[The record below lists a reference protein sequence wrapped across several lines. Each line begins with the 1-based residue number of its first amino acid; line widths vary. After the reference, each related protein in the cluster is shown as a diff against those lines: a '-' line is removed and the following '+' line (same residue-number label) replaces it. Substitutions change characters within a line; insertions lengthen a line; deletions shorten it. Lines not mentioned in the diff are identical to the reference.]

1 LLQLSRKFLQEIF
14 KIMKL
19 IKRLASWLEI
29 RACFPSYAG
38 WVLFAICICF
48 FGAAINTM
56 AGWLY
61 AISGISVALLVISAI
76 LPPRSLVDLQL
87 KRRAILPVT
96 AGEDLFIEI
105 EVINPRKQDVNL
117 LQVADILPVVLGK
130 PLKTAIYAIASQD
143 SYHWQYYYP
152 TQRRGIYR
160 WQTIELQSGAPLG
173 LFWCR
178 RPRECPATAVVYP
191 AVIKLTSCP
200 LVDAMGRDNSRQS
213 DPNGSPWQAATEGL
227 VRSLRPYRVGDA
239 IRMVHWR
246 TSARYG
252 ELRVRELEAV
262 TGGKDVIIALD
273 TAATWESE
281 NFEQAVIAAASLYFY
296 AQRQEMN
303 VRLWTAGTGIVKK
316 QGSRE
321 QGAGEQGAF
330 AQGLDLYP
338 YPLSSSNDT
347 VLETL
352 AATHPQEDA
361 ITTELPRHPV
371 IWLTPN
377 PLTLANLPSGSRWV
391 LWQNTTAP
399 SQTTTIN
406 RDFPGMILQADEALQ
421 PQLQRII

>member
-1 LLQLSRKFLQEIF
+1 M
-14 KIMKL
+14 MKL
-19 IKRLASWLEI
+19 IQRLASWLEI

-38 WVLFAICICF
+38 WVLIAICICF

-61 AISGISVALLVISAI
+61 AISGISVGLLIISAI
-76 LPPRSLVDLQL
+76 LPPRSLVDLKL

-96 AGEDLFIEI
+96 AGEDLLVEI
-105 EVINPRKQDVNL
+105 EVINPGKQAVNL

-130 PLKTAIYAIASQD
+130 PVKTAIYAIASQN
-143 SYHWQYYYP
+143 SHHWQYYYP

-191 AVIKLTSCP
+191 EVIKLNCCP
-200 LVDAMGRDNSRQS
+200 LVDAMGRDDSRQS
-213 DPNGSPWQAATEGL
+213 EPSGSPWQAATEGL
-227 VRSLRPYRVGDA
+227 VRSLRPYRVGDP

-252 ELRVRELEAV
+252 ELRVRELEAI
-262 TGGKDVIIALD
+262 TGGKDLIIALD
-273 TAATWESE
+273 SAAKWESE

-296 AQRQEMN
+296 AKRQEMQ
-303 VRLWTAGTGIVKK
+303 VKLWTAGTDVI
-316 QGSRE
+316 R
-321 QGAGEQGAF
+321 A
-330 AQGLDLYP
+330 
-338 YPLSSSNDT
+338 SSTSNHAI
-347 VLETL
+347 LEAL

-361 ITTELPRHPV
+361 DTSKLPRQPI

-377 PLTLANLPSGSRWV
+377 PLTLASLPSGSRWV
-391 LWQNTTAP
+391 LWQDSTASP
-399 SQTTTIN
+399 QATTIN
-406 RDFPGMILQADEALQ
+406 RDFPGTIIQNDETLQT
-421 PQLQRII
+421 QLQKRY

>member
-1 LLQLSRKFLQEIF
+1 
-14 KIMKL
+14 MKL
-19 IKRLASWLEI
+19 IKRLVNWLEI

-38 WVLFAICICF
+38 WVLIAICICF

-76 LPPRSLVDLQL
+76 LPPRSLTNLKL

-96 AGEDLFIEI
+96 AGEDLLVEI
-105 EVINPRKQDVNL
+105 EVSNPGKQEVSL
-117 LQVADILPVVLGK
+117 LQVTDILPLVLGK
-130 PLKTAIYAIASQD
+130 QVKTAIYAIASNNNH
-143 SYHWQYYYP
+143 HWQYYYP

-160 WQTIELQSGAPLG
+160 WQTVELQSGAPLG

-178 RPRECPATAVVYP
+178 RPRECPATAIVYP
-191 AVIKLTSCP
+191 EVLKLTNCP
-200 LVDAMGRDNSRQS
+200 LVDAMGRDDSKQS
-213 DPNGSPWQAATEGL
+213 DPSGSPWQAATEGL
-227 VRSLRPYRVGDA
+227 VRSLRPYRMGDP

-281 NFEQAVIAAASLYFY
+281 NFEQAVTAAASLYFY
-296 AQRQEMN
+296 AQHQAMN

-321 QGAGEQGAF
+321 QGAGENNQLQG
-330 AQGLDLYP
+330 

-347 VLETL
+347 VLEIL
-352 AATHPQEDA
+352 AATYPQEDA
-361 ITTELPRHPV
+361 VTRELPRHPI

-377 PLTLANLPSGSRWV
+377 PLTLKNLPSGSRWV
-391 LWQNTTAP
+391 LWQNSTTA

-406 RDFPGMILQADEALQ
+406 RDFPGMIIQADEVLQ
-421 PQLQRII
+421 PQLQKTMM

>member
-1 LLQLSRKFLQEIF
+1 
-14 KIMKL
+14 MKP
-19 IKRLASWLEI
+19 IQRLVSWLEI
-29 RACFPSYAG
+29 RASFPSYAG
-38 WVLFAICICF
+38 WVLIAICICF
-48 FGAAINTM
+48 FGAAMNTM

-76 LPPRSLVDLQL
+76 LPPRSLVDLKL

-96 AGEDLFIEI
+96 AGEDLLVEI
-105 EVINPRKQDVNL
+105 EVSNPGKQDVSL
-117 LQVADILPVVLGK
+117 LQVTDILPLVLGK
-130 PLKTAIYAIASQD
+130 PVKTAIYAIASHN
-143 SYHWQYYYP
+143 SHHWQYYYP

-160 WQTIELQSGAPLG
+160 WQTVELQSGAPLG

-191 AVIKLTSCP
+191 EVLKLTNCP
-200 LVDAMGRDNSRQS
+200 LVDAMGRDDSRHS
-213 DPNGSPWQAATEGL
+213 DSNGSPWQAATEGL
-227 VRSLRPYRVGDA
+227 VKSLRPYRVGDP

-321 QGAGEQGAF
+321 QGAF

-347 VLETL
+347 ALETL

-361 ITTELPRHPV
+361 VTTELPRHPV

-377 PLTLANLPSGSRWV
+377 PLTLTNLPSGSRWV

-399 SQTTTIN
+399 SQTTIN
-406 RDFPGMILQADEALQ
+406 RDFPGMIIQANETLQL
-421 PQLQRII
+421 QLQRNI

>member
-1 LLQLSRKFLQEIF
+1 MIKP
-14 KIMKL
+14 

-87 KRRAILPVT
+87 KRRAIFPVT
-96 AGEDLFIEI
+96 AGEDLCVEI
-105 EVINPRKQDVNL
+105 EVINPRKQAVNL

-130 PLKTAIYAIASQD
+130 PVKTAIYAIASQD
-143 SYHWQYYYP
+143 NHHWQYYYP

-200 LVDAMGRDNSRQS
+200 LVDAMGRDDSRQS

-227 VRSLRPYRVGDA
+227 VRSLRPYRVGDP

-262 TGGKDVIIALD
+262 TGGKDLIIALD
-273 TAATWESE
+273 TAAIWESE
-281 NFEQAVIAAASLYFY
+281 NFEQAVTAAASLYFY

-303 VRLWTAGTGIVKK
+303 VQLWTAGTGIVKTI
-316 QGSRE
+316 
-321 QGAGEQGAF
+321 
-330 AQGLDLYP
+330 
-338 YPLSSSNDT
+338 SSGT
-347 VLETL
+347 VLEAL
-352 AATHPQEDA
+352 AGTHPQEDA
-361 ITTELPRHPV
+361 IATELPRHPI

-377 PLTLANLPSGSRWV
+377 PLTLANLPSGSRWA
-391 LWQNTTAP
+391 LWQNPGTSP
-399 SQTTTIN
+399 QTTIN
-406 RDFPGMILQADEALQ
+406 RDFPGLIIQTDETLQ
-421 PQLQRII
+421 PQLQRNI

>member
-14 KIMKL
+14 NVMKL

-96 AGEDLFIEI
+96 AGEDLFVEI
-105 EVINPRKQDVNL
+105 EVINPRKQAVNL

-130 PLKTAIYAIASQD
+130 PVKTAIYAIASQD
-143 SYHWQYYYP
+143 NHHWQYYYP

-191 AVIKLTSCP
+191 TVLKLSSCP
-200 LVDAMGRDNSRQS
+200 LVDAMGRDDSRQS

-227 VRSLRPYRVGDA
+227 VRSLRPYRVGDP

-262 TGGKDVIIALD
+262 TGGKDLIIALD
-273 TAATWESE
+273 TAAIWESE
-281 NFEQAVIAAASLYFY
+281 NFEQAVTAAASLYFY

-303 VRLWTAGTGIVKK
+303 VQLWTAGTGILKK
-316 QGSRE
+316 QGSR
-321 QGAGEQGAF
+321 EQGAF

-338 YPLSSSNDT
+338 LSSSNET
-347 VLETL
+347 VLEAL
-352 AATHPQEDA
+352 AGTHPQEDA
-361 ITTELPRHPV
+361 IATELPRHPV

-377 PLTLANLPSGSRWV
+377 PLTLANLPSGSRWA
-391 LWQNTTAP
+391 LWQNPTASP
-399 SQTTTIN
+399 QTTIN
-406 RDFPGMILQADEALQ
+406 RDFPGIIIQPDEALQ
-421 PQLQRII
+421 PQLQRNI